1 MGKSTKMKIKN
12 KKKLLSCAYRIGRR
26 GNSPTARVCGDIG
39 IKNATRKGFST
50 GSDATEMTVAGSH
63 LC

>member
-1 MGKSTKMKIKN
+1 MGKSTKMKIKIE
-12 KKKLLSCAYRIGRR
+12 LLSCACRIGRR

-39 IKNATRKGFST
+39 IKNATRNGFST